1 MFLPGKRRIAVISF
15 LFFFFPVSLQ
25 MRQVY
30 LHVIG
35 QANFLCRFALDHLL
49 KVVLYSDSVV
59 LFQKVSAL
67 PTDTFS
73 SQLGSLIMLP
83 SKDTSF

>member
-1 MFLPGKRRIAVISF
+1 
-15 LFFFFPVSLQ
+15 

-49 KVVLYSDSVV
+49 KAVLYSDSVV

-73 SQLGSLIMLP
+73 SQYKAKAWFLNHAA
-83 SKDTSF
+83 K